1 MVQYNSPGV
10 YVRERDISEFAP
22 TVDSSIVGI
31 VGYASRGPTNKATLI
46 TNANQLIQ
54 TFGEPSEDIP
64 YQGIE
69 GAIEIL
75 EATNQVYFIRAS
87 ASDAADASA
96 FVQIGAC
103 PAVQVSANSFG
114 VNNALYLKLQ
124 VYDNDGVA
132 KFTSP
137 KSFSIPAD
145 TVTFPSTQAV
155 ALRTVLGGGLDAD
168 VLGAH
173 YNDDSLGTGYIVGHF
188 AGSGA
193 RLEASAYSD
202 SAFTTPVSALLP
214 LTLSGEPITAS
225 VASAVSAYGAT
236 FFSTGA
242 SSLAF
247 LAQSKYEG
255 NGYNLSSKSDGT
267 VIGLSVEVD
276 NLGGQRFN
284 FVVNEGGAGVETF
297 RVALTDLD
305 FVEDQIAATVDDTQS
320 DWVKGEL
327 YYNDSPGSPTK
338 LQDFTISVSS
348 LLGVVSGTGTTP
360 AFVGDTGTIT
370 TAHMAPR
377 FAKFIEQTLAL
388 SGGTNGTS
396 SITSLI
402 GDATA
407 DPKTG
412 LQALDDDLLNI
423 SIALVPGATNQS
435 VQNALITLAET
446 TQDFLALVSPP
457 FAIGTVQDAID
468 WSNGKSDTRTA
479 AINSSYGAIAWPW
492 VRVFSIFDGKDRW
505 YDPAIFAARQ
515 MVYTDNVAEAW
526 EAPAGFR
533 RGRLTKPTDV
543 EVRLSQ
549 GDRDAMYSG
558 GNVLNPIV
566 NFPQQGIT
574 IFGQR
579 TTQRNPT
586 ALDRINVR
594 RMLILLRKIILQA
607 TRQFVF
613 EPNDEFTWQQI
624 EEVLNP
630 LLDDIKRRRGLI
642 EFRVVCDETT
652 NTPARV
658 DRNELWTK
666 VLLKP
671 TKAAEIIVFEL
682 NVTNQSAKLGNL

>member
-1 MVQYNSPGV
+1 MVQFNSPGV
-10 YVRERDISEFAP
+10 YVRERDISEYAP

-46 TNANQLIQ
+46 TNSNQLVQ
-54 TFGEPSEDIP
+54 TFGEPSESIP
-64 YQGIE
+64 YQGLE

-75 EATNQVYFIRAS
+75 EATNQIYFVRAS
-87 ASDAADASA
+87 ASDAGDASGNVA
-96 FVQIGAC
+96 IGSC
-103 PAVQVSANSFG
+103 PAVQVSANAFG
-114 VNNALYLKLQ
+114 VTQNLYLQLQ
-124 VYDNDGVA
+124 VYDNDGIA
-132 KFTSP
+132 KFSSA
-137 KSFSIPAD
+137 KSFSIPSG
-145 TVTFPSTQAV
+145 TVTFPDTQAL

-173 YNDDSLGTGYIVGHF
+173 YNDNTLATGFIVGHF

-193 RLEASAYSD
+193 RLEVTSFSD

-214 LTLSGEPITAS
+214 LNLSGNAIAS
-225 VASAVSAYGAT
+225 IAASSVSAHGAT
-236 FFSTGA
+236 FFTTGA
-242 SSLAF
+242 SSLRF
-247 LAQSKYEG
+247 VAQSKYEG
-255 NGYNLSSKSDGT
+255 QGYNLSSKSDGT
-267 VIGLSVEVD
+267 VVGLSVEVD

-284 FVVNEGGAGVETF
+284 FVVNEGGAAVETH

-305 FVEDQIAATVDDTQS
+305 FIEDTITSLADSTQS
-320 DWVKGEL
+320 NWIKGEL
-327 YYNDSPGSPTK
+327 FYNDLPGSPTE
-338 LQDFTISVSS
+338 LPDFVTYTSS
-348 LLGVVSGTGTTP
+348 LLGIVSGTGYTP
-360 AFVGDTGTIT
+360 AYGATARVLT
-370 TAHMAPR
+370 TTSMSPR
-377 FAKFIEQTLAL
+377 FCKFLEQTVAL
-388 SGGTNGTS
+388 DGGTNGTS
-396 SITSLI
+396 SISDLI

-412 LQALDDDLLNI
+412 VQALSDDLLNI
-423 SIALVPGATNQS
+423 SIGIVPGVSNQN
-435 VQNALITLAET
+435 VQNALVTLAET
-446 TQDFLALVSPP
+446 TQEFIAVVSPP
-457 FAIGTVQDAID
+457 FAIGTPQDAID

-479 AINSSYGAIAWPW
+479 ALNSSYAAITWPW
-492 VRVFSIFDGKDRW
+492 VRVFSVFDGKDRW
-505 YDPAIFAARQ
+505 YDPAIFSARQ

-533 RGRLTKPTDV
+533 RGRLTKPTEV

-558 GNVLNPIV
+558 GNVINPVV

-579 TTQRNPT
+579 TAQRNPT

-594 RMLILLRKIILQA
+594 RMLILLRKIILQS

-671 TKAAEIIVFEL
+671 TKSAESIVFEL